1 MTTFNTGNRRALHVF
16 HYPVFGGPQNE
27 VLRLAPSLSE
37 RGWDSAVVLPQ
48 EPGNAAERLR
58 AEGVEVTLERY
69 GRVRSTRDPLAQAR
83 FAAGLPSDVARLRR
97 LARRAGAD
105 LIVGAGL
112 LNPQAALAAR
122 LDRLPVVWKL
132 VDTFAPAPL
141 RRALTPLAAR
151 AADALMFTGEALV
164 EAHGARPGAA
174 RSVVYYPPVDG
185 ERFRPSEERRLAT
198 RRLLGVPE
206 GAPLIGTV
214 SNLTP
219 QKGLE
224 HFLTAAARIAHVVP
238 EARFVIV
245 GASFDTH
252 RAYEQGLRARARE
265 LGLSPER
272 LTFAGYRADPENW
285 YPAMDV
291 KLMTPY
297 PRSEGVTTAVL
308 EAMACGVP
316 VVASRVA
323 ALAEAV
329 EEGGTGM
336 LTPPLD
342 GPAAG
347 DATLRLLGDETL
359 RHSMGA
365 NARRRAIERFGLS
378 ACADA
383 HVRAFEI
390 ALATRLS
397 AGGGPLAKLRRA
409 HHAS

>member
-1 MTTFNTGNRRALHVF
+1 MTEFNTGNRRALHVF

-27 VLRLAPSLSE
+27 VLRLVGALGE
-37 RGWDSAVVLPQ
+37 RGWDSAVVLPR

-58 AEGVEVTLERY
+58 AGGVEVALERY
-69 GRVRSTRDPLAQAR
+69 GRVRSSRDPRVQAC
-83 FAAGLPSDVARLRR
+83 FAAGLPGDVARLRQA
-97 LARRAGAD
+97 AREARAD
-105 LIVGAGL
+105 LIVTAGL

-122 LDRLPVVWKL
+122 LERLPVVWKL

-141 RRALTPLAAR
+141 RRTLTPIAAR

-164 EAHGARPGAA
+164 EAHGARHGAA
-174 RSVVYYPPVDG
+174 RSVVYYPPVDN

-198 RRLLGVPE
+198 RGLLGVPE

-224 HFLTAAARIAHVVP
+224 HFLTAAARIRHVVP

-252 RAYEQGLRARARE
+252 RGYEQRLRVRARD
-265 LGLSPER
+265 LGLSPDR
-272 LTFAGYRADPENW
+272 LTFAGYHADPENW

-329 EEGGTGM
+329 DEGRTGM

-342 GPAAG
+342 AAAAG
-347 DATLRLLGDETL
+347 DATLHLLGDEGL
-359 RHSMGA
+359 RREMGA
-365 NARRRAIERFGLS
+365 SARRRAVERFGLS

-390 ALATRLS
+390 ALSGRRS
-397 AGGGPLAKLRRA
+397 GGARPLAGPRRVP
-409 HHAS
+409 HTS